1 MVFEEQGLI
10 PCVWYLVRADSFKFT
25 FRALYRMD
33 IWVSPALHIMNEIA
47 VAGSTTNARDEPAVV
62 AGQNAGV

>member
-1 MVFEEQGLI
+1 
-10 PCVWYLVRADSFKFT
+10 
-25 FRALYRMD
+25 MD

-62 AGQNAGV
+62 AGQNAGVWEGVASKRGWCSWGPGYDRR